1 MKMLRI
7 LGRITSI
14 NARKVLWAADEMGLQ
29 YEHEVWGK
37 PFRDPRAPEFLAMNP
52 NGLVPV
58 IIDDGF
64 VLWESN
70 AILRY
75 LADKAGSDLLPSDA
89 RERAVVDQWL
99 TWMVS
104 ELNPSWA
111 YIVPAKLRGDPPN
124 PDPDRLAEAA
134 GKWTKAMGILDG
146 HLARTNGYVAN
157 GRFSLADIAIGLA
170 VHRWE
175 SVAFED
181 KPDLVAVGAFY
192 DRMRG
197 RPAGAKYLSAATP

>member
-1 MKMLRI
+1 MLRI

-14 NARKVLWAADEMGLQ
+14 NARKVLWVADEMGLA
-29 YEHEVWGK
+29 YEHEVWGR
-37 PFRDPRAPEFLAMNP
+37 PHRDPKVPEFLKMNP

-75 LADKAGSDLLPSDA
+75 LADKTGSDLLPADA

-134 GKWTKAMGILDG
+134 AKWTKAMGILEG
-146 HLARTNGYVAN
+146 HLARTNGHVAN

-170 VHRWE
+170 AHRWE

-181 KPDLVAVGAFY
+181 KPDLVAVGAYY
-192 DRMRG
+192 DGMRA
-197 RPAGAKYLSAATP
+197 RPAAAKYLSAATP

>member
-1 MKMLRI
+1 
-7 LGRITSI
+7 
-14 NARKVLWAADEMGLQ
+14 V
-29 YEHEVWGK
+29 
-37 PFRDPRAPEFLAMNP
+37 PEFLKMNP

-75 LADKAGSDLLPSDA
+75 LADKTGSDLLPADA

-134 GKWTKAMGILDG
+134 AKWTKAMGILEG
-146 HLARTNGYVAN
+146 HLARTNGHVAN

-170 VHRWE
+170 AHRWE

-181 KPDLVAVGAFY
+181 KPDLVAVGAYY
-192 DRMRG
+192 DGMRA
-197 RPAGAKYLSAATP
+197 RPASAKYLSAATP

>member
-1 MKMLRI
+1 MLKV

-14 NARKVLWAADEMGLQ
+14 NARKVLWAADEMGLT
-29 YEHEVWGK
+29 YEHEVWGR
-37 PFRDPRAPEFLAMNP
+37 PHRDPKVPEFLAMNP

-58 IIDDGF
+58 IVDDGF

-89 RERAVVDQWL
+89 RERALVDQWL

-111 YIVPAKLRGDPPN
+111 YIVPARLRGDPPN

-134 GKWTKAMGILDG
+134 VKWSKTMAILEG
-146 HLARTNGYVAN
+146 HLSRANGYVAN
-157 GRFSLADIAIGLA
+157 DRFSLADIAIALA

-175 SVAFED
+175 SVPFD
-181 KPDLVAVGAFY
+181 GKPDLEAVDAYY
-192 DRMRG
+192 DKMQL
-197 RPAGAKYLSAATP
+197 RPLAAKYISSATP

>member
-1 MKMLRI
+1 MLRI

-14 NARKVLWAADEMGLQ
+14 NARKVLWAADEMGLV
-29 YEHEVWGK
+29 YEHEVWGR
-37 PFRDPRAPEFLAMNP
+37 PHRDPKVPEFLAMNP

-58 IIDDGF
+58 IVDDGF

-75 LADKAGSDLLPSDA
+75 LAEKVGSDLLPSDA

-111 YIVPAKLRGDPPN
+111 YIVPAKLRADPPN

-134 GKWTKAMGILDG
+134 SKWSKAMGILEV
-146 HLARTNGYVAN
+146 HLARADGYVAN
-157 GRFSLADIAIGLA
+157 DRFSLADIVIALA

-175 SVAFED
+175 NVPFD
-181 KPDLVAVGAFY
+181 GKPDLEAVDAYY
-192 DRMRG
+192 DKMQL
-197 RPAGAKYLSAATP
+197 RPLAAKYISSATP

>member
-1 MKMLRI
+1 MLRI

-29 YEHEVWGK
+29 YEHEVWGR
-37 PFRDPRAPEFLAMNP
+37 PHRDPKVPEFLKMNP

-75 LADKAGSDLLPSDA
+75 LADKTGSDLLPADA

-134 GKWTKAMGILDG
+134 AKWTKAMGILEG
-146 HLARTNGYVAN
+146 HLARTNGHVAN

-170 VHRWE
+170 AHRWE

-181 KPDLVAVGAFY
+181 KPDLVAVGAY
-192 DRMRG
+192 
-197 RPAGAKYLSAATP
+197 

>member
-1 MKMLRI
+1 MLRI

-14 NARKVLWAADEMGLQ
+14 NARKVLWAADELEIA

-58 IIDDGF
+58 IVDDGF

-70 AILRY
+70 AIMRY
-75 LADKAGSDLLPSDA
+75 LAEKTGSDLWPA
-89 RERAVVDQWL
+89 GPRERARVDQWL

-104 ELNPSWA
+104 ELNPAWA
-111 YIVPAKLRGDPPN
+111 YIVPAKLRNDPPQ
-124 PDPDRLAEAA
+124 PDPGRLAEAA
-134 GKWTKAMGILDG
+134 GKWTRSMAILDG
-146 HLARTNGYVAN
+146 HLARTDGYIVN
-157 GRFSLADIAIGLA
+157 GRFSLADIAIGLG

-175 SVAFED
+175 SVAFEG
-181 KPDLVAVGAFY
+181 KPELPSVAAYYARVQA
-192 DRMRG
+192 RPRG
-197 RPAGAKYLSAATP
+197 TKYLSAATP

>member
-1 MKMLRI
+1 MLKV

-14 NARKVLWAADEMGLQ
+14 NARKVLWAADEMGLT
-29 YEHEVWGK
+29 YEHEVWGR
-37 PFRDPRAPEFLAMNP
+37 PHRDPKVPEFLAMNP

-58 IIDDGF
+58 IVDDGF

-75 LADKAGSDLLPSDA
+75 LADKTGSDLLPADA
-89 RERAVVDQWL
+89 RERAIVDQWL

-134 GKWTKAMGILDG
+134 AKWSKAMGILEG
-146 HLARTNGYVAN
+146 HLDRTNGHMAN
-157 GRFSLADIAIGLA
+157 GRFSLADIAMGLA

-181 KPDLVAVGAFY
+181 KPDLVAVGAYY
-192 DRMRG
+192 DSMRA
-197 RPAGAKYLSAATP
+197 RPAAAKYLSAATP

>member
-1 MKMLRI
+1 
-7 LGRITSI
+7 
-14 NARKVLWAADEMGLQ
+14 
-29 YEHEVWGK
+29 
-37 PFRDPRAPEFLAMNP
+37 
-52 NGLVPV
+52 
-58 IIDDGF
+58 
-64 VLWESN
+64 
-70 AILRY
+70 
-75 LADKAGSDLLPSDA
+75 
-89 RERAVVDQWL
+89 
-99 TWMVS
+99 MVS

-181 KPDLVAVGAFY
+181 NPDLVAVGAFY

-197 RPAGAKYLSAATP
+197 RAAAAKYISSATP